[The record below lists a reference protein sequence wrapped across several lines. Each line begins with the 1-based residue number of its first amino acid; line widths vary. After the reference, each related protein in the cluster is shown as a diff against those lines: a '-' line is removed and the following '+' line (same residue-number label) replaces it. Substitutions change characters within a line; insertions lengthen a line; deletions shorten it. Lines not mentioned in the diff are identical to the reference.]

1 MEQRLRYKQI
11 KNNHQRMHGQV
22 QTIITLENQICIKVL
37 MICMK
42 VFVDLTTSQNL
53 IFLFNKVKLIKYNF

>member
-1 MEQRLRYKQI
+1 
-11 KNNHQRMHGQV
+11 MHGQV
-22 QTIITLENQICIKVL
+22 QTIITLENQIRIKVL